1 MLEDRIKRLLACVLV
16 AACVLTAGGVAEAA
30 VRKGVYTGR
39 TSARD
44 PFSFRVDKRKRV
56 YLVSFRR
63 VHLTC
68 TDGDEF
74 DTGTITSPRSE
85 RFVTTRRGRWG
96 FRARNDS
103 LGNGHDV
110 SGRVRSPRAR
120 GTLRVFARFDENN
133 QPDPNGSIMCDSGTL
148 TWTAKRR
155 R

>member
-1 MLEDRIKRLLACVLV
+1 MLKGQTNRLLACMSL
-16 AACVLTAGGVAEAA
+16 AGCLFALTGIAESA
-30 VRKGVYTGR
+30 VRKGSYTGR

-44 PFSFRVDKRKRV
+44 PFQFRVDKRKRV

-74 DTGTITSPRSE
+74 DTGTLTTPRSE
-85 RFVTTRRGRWG
+85 RFPTTRKGRWG

-110 SGRVRSPRAR
+110 AGKVNSPKAS

-133 QPDPNGSIMCDSGTL
+133 QPDPDGGIFCDSGTL

-155 R
+155 